1 MFKVYHLWKEKNEW
15 ISPGFFFTHRLKPKK
30 KFAELWNAVDSSF
43 VFPCIC
49 DKNHN
54 GWPVGLVSQIKIIQ
68 LNKH

>member
-1 MFKVYHLWKEKNEW
+1 MERKKMNEFHL
-15 ISPGFFFTHRLKPKK
+15 GFFLLTGLNQKK